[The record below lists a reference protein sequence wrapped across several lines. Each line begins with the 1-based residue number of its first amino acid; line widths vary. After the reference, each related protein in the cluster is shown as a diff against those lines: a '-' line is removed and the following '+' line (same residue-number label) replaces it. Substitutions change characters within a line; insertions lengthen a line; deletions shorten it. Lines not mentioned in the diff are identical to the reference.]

1 MTSVRISARVLDEAR
16 RFFEERGSKGVEGTA
31 LIAQCGDDV
40 ADRLV
45 IPTQHAERA
54 RGCWV
59 EVPLEGKLELAA
71 ALDRH
76 ERFVSRIHSHPGD
89 PFHSPTDDRNPVLTF
104 QGALSIVVP
113 FFGLGLRCGLDA
125 CGVYV
130 RLGAEWRELP
140 PGSER
145 DQWFVVG

>member
-1 MTSVRISARVLDEAR
+1 MTPLRISARVLDEAR
-16 RFFEERGSKGVEGTA
+16 RFFEDRGSQGVEGTG
-31 LIAQCGDDV
+31 LIAQSGNDM

-45 IPTQHAERA
+45 IPTQHAEKA

-59 EVPLEGKLELAA
+59 GVPLEGKLELAA
-71 ALDRH
+71 ALGHH

-89 PFHSPTDDRNPVLTF
+89 PFHSPTDDRNPILTF
-104 QGALSIVVP
+104 HGALSIVVP
-113 FFGLGLRCGLDA
+113 FFGLGLRRGLDV

-130 RLGAEWRELP
+130 RLGEEWRELP

-145 DQWFVVG
+145 DQWLVVG